1 MSLLPDVDAIL
12 RGEESEYPNDISAL
26 YALSS
31 ALVGRILSDPNEQ
44 KIDHLLRYTLKLQSE
59 FAVMI
64 VQDLQRQGIMMDHLK
79 SYGDWVNAY
88 AYLLC

>member
-1 MSLLPDVDAIL
+1 MTLLPDIELIL
-12 RGEESEYPNDISAL
+12 RGEVCEYPTDISAL

-31 ALVGRILSDPNEQ
+31 ALTGRILSDPDEE
-44 KIDHLLRYTLKLQSE
+44 KINHLLRYTLNLQSE

-64 VQDLQRQGIMMDHLK
+64 VQDLQRQGIVMDHLEA
-79 SYGDWVNAY
+79 YGDWVNAY

>member
-1 MSLLPDVDAIL
+1 MSLLPDMDAIL
-12 RGEESEYPNDISAL
+12 LGENSEYPTDISAL

-31 ALVGRILSDPNEQ
+31 ALVGRILSDPDEE
-44 KIDHLLRYTLKLQSE
+44 KINHLLRYTLQLQSE

-64 VQDLQRQGIMMDHLK
+64 VQDLQRQGIIMDHIPA
-79 SYGDWVNAY
+79 YGDWVNAY